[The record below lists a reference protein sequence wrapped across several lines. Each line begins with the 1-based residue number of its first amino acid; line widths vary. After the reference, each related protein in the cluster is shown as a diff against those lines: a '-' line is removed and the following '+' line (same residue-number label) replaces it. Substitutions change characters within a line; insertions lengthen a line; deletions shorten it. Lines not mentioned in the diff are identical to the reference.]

1 MSIFSR
7 LVRRGEPALT
17 REQSLTAVPVR
28 NQAVRWEYDEEDD
41 ETLIVIPRS
50 DTRWVRLL
58 SKIFYVPESRRVT
71 LDELGSHVWRRC
83 DGETTVRDLIK
94 EFSDR
99 FKLSRKEAELSL
111 ITFLKQMARRR
122 LIGLAVPDPDKQKQS
137 SGKSSK
143 KNKKKKNKK

>member
-7 LVRRGEPALT
+7 IVRRGEPSLT
-17 REQSLTAVPVR
+17 REQSLTAIPVR
-28 NQAVRWEYDEEDD
+28 NQAVRWEYHEDID
-41 ETLIVIPRS
+41 ETLIIIPRS
-50 DTRWVRLL
+50 DATWVRLV
-58 SKIFYVPESRRVT
+58 SKIFYVPDSRRVI

-122 LIGLAVPDPDKQKQS
+122 LIGLAVPDLDKQNRI
-137 SGKSSK
+137 SGKRS
-143 KNKKKKNKK
+143 KKKKKKKK

>member
-7 LVRRGEPALT
+7 FVRRGEPVLT

-28 NQAVRWEYDEEDD
+28 NQAVRWEHDEDLD
-41 ETLIVIPRS
+41 ETLIVIPRG
-50 DTRWVRLL
+50 DAFWIRAL
-58 SKIFYVPESRRVT
+58 SKIFYVPDSRRVT

-94 EFSDR
+94 EFADR

-122 LIGLAVPDPDKQKQS
+122 LIGLAVPDQDKQNQS
-137 SGKSSK
+137 SGKRSK
-143 KNKKKKNKK
+143 QKKKKKK